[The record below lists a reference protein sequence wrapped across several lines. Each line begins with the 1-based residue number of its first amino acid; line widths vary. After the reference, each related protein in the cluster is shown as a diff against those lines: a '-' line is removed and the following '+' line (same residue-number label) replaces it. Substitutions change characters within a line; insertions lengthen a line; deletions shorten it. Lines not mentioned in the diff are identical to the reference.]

1 MSDALAALVGEYSKP
16 VIVVSLVVIL
26 LLGAGATG
34 VEQSSSL
41 SQFETD
47 GPEAAALDYVETNL
61 TAGDGN
67 TTTVQVIVR
76 DDDGNVLSRES
87 LLRSLEFQQALRADE
102 QVNATLVE
110 DRPVVGV
117 SNVVAVAANRTERAA
132 SLRAEAERLRERN
145 QTFQQRREDLA
156 ADRAALQERRATLNG
171 TSDRLALALN
181 QTARLQRQY
190 EVLNL
195 SREDPRAAQ
204 RIAEDLPEGVVP
216 PGEVDRGTYRREAQ
230 AIRDN
235 LAGVRQRA
243 VANLTGEETAA
254 FDRSLAR
261 VRDLQAQLFQLRVA
275 RVNGEIDEATFRERQ
290 AALRSELR
298 NATRAGTRGVLAERI
313 AAIESDA
320 QDLEERGADLEAAF
334 EDLEAS
340 FAALQERRQALRTA
354 PAPSLDRQIE
364 QLRSMNDSEVESVVA
379 TVVSR
384 EGGRER
390 VFRLLPTGYDAG
402 STTAIA
408 RTMVVTQRTEDASTV
423 QGPGGPS
430 DRITDAQTR
439 IEAIAA
445 ERVEAGEEYVVF
457 GFGLISD
464 EIARSQS
471 DSFLL
476 VGPLAVLFVLVTL
489 LVAYRDLLDIVL
501 GLAGI
506 GSVLAITFGAM
517 GWLGIDFN
525 QVLIAVP
532 VLLIGLSID
541 YAIHIFMRHREQRG
555 PEDQPR
561 GSMRTA
567 LAGVGVALLWVT
579 ATTVIGF
586 ASNLISPLGPIQDF
600 GVVSSI
606 GIAGALLVFGA
617 FVPALKVEL
626 DTLLE
631 GAGLDR
637 RKRAF
642 GTGGG
647 TLSSVLSVGAT
658 AARRAPTA
666 VIVVALLVTAI
677 AGAGGS
683 QVSTS
688 FEQSDFLASE
698 PPTWTKELPEPFRPG
713 EYSTKQNLEYVN
725 ENFRREDARSQVLLR
740 GSVAT
745 PGGVAQIDAVGRR
758 AADSP
763 VAFELATGEAAVEGP
778 LGEMRAVAAE
788 NESFNATFSAA
799 DTDGDGVPDRNV
811 RQVLDAFFS
820 TAPDRA
826 SRVVHRVQRDGT
838 TQYVAARV
846 VVSVKG
852 TAGTDAVT
860 EETREWAAAGETG
873 DLEATATGSQV
884 VNQIVQDDL
893 LSTVIESLVVSIVAV
908 FLFLMVAYRV
918 TEGSASLGAVTLL
931 PVVLSVAWILGTMFA
946 IGQPF
951 NVLTGTITSLT
962 VGLGVAYS
970 IHLSERYTLEL
981 DRQGDVHGAMHTAVT
996 GTGGALLGSAAT
1008 TVGGFGTLIVAIFP
1022 ALQQFGLITGI
1033 TIVYA
1038 FLASVLVLPSL
1049 LVVWTTYLGPDVDD
1063 IDPDD
1068 AGGPDRKPTT
1078 GATPGGS
1085 AGAGTATGGITS
1097 PSAAS
1102 GTGAGSGSTAAAGQQ
1117 ASPGAESAGDAPGA
1131 GGGAASTADDTATG
1145 PSTGGTGLAS
1155 DEDEPNFEPSWTESD
1170 ASPTAGDAAVDED
1183 DGDTTARPPEGDTG
1197 ESGDGT
1203 GDSADT
1209 VEQAHTGRDTTSE
1222 ADDSTEPVGESEPA
1236 DDGGGADDGE
1246 HADEESTGD
1255 DGGGLFGGAA
1265 EPVPPAEE
1273 EDEEDA

>member
-1 MSDALAALVGEYSKP
+1 MSDQLAALVTGYSKS

-47 GPEAAALDYVETNL
+47 SPEAEALDYVEANL
-61 TAGDGN
+61 TADDGN

-76 DDDGNVLSRES
+76 DDDGNVLSRAS
-87 LLRSLEFQQALRADE
+87 LLRSLEFQRALRTDE
-102 QVNATLVE
+102 EVNDTLVDE
-110 DRPVVGV
+110 RPVVGV
-117 SNVVAVAANRTERAA
+117 SNVVAIAANRTERAGR
-132 SLRAEAERLRERN
+132 LRAQAQRLRERN
-145 QTFQQRREDLA
+145 QTLQQRRSDLA
-156 ADRAALQERRATLNG
+156 AERAELRERRARLNATSETLA
-171 TSDRLALALN
+171 RALN
-181 QTARLQRQY
+181 QTRRLQLRY
-190 EVLNL
+190 EALNL
-195 SREDPRAAQ
+195 SREDSQAA
-204 RIAEDLPEGVVP
+204 RRVAADLPEGTVP
-216 PGEVDRGTYRREAQ
+216 PESPDQAVYEREAR
-230 AIRDN
+230 AIEEN
-235 LAGVRQRA
+235 LAGVRERA
-243 VANLTGEETAA
+243 VGNLTSEETAG
-254 FDRSLAR
+254 FDRALSR
-261 VRDLQAQLFQLRVA
+261 VRELQTRLFELRVA
-275 RVNGEIDEATFRERQ
+275 RDSGEIDGATFRERRDE
-290 AALRSELR
+290 LRSALR
-298 NATRAGTRGVLAERI
+298 NATRAGTRGVLSDRVASLEAD
-313 AAIESDA
+313 AA
-320 QDLEERGADLEAAF
+320 DLEERGADLEAAF
-334 EDLEAS
+334 EDLRAS
-340 FAALQERRQALRTA
+340 SAALQERRQALRTA
-354 PAPSLDRQIE
+354 PPPSLDQQIE
-364 QLRSMNDSEVESVVA
+364 QLRSMNDSEVDSVVA
-379 TVVSR
+379 TVVAPD
-384 EGGRER
+384 GGGGQGGL

-402 STTAIA
+402 STTATA
-408 RTMVVTQRTEDASTV
+408 RTMVVTQRTDEGGAV

-430 DRITDAQTR
+430 DRITDAQKRVET
-439 IEAIAA
+439 IAA
-445 ERVEAGEEYVVF
+445 ETVQSEEEYVVF

-476 VGPLAVLFVLVTL
+476 VGPLALLFVLVTL

-501 GLAGI
+501 GLVGI
-506 GSVLAITFGAM
+506 GSVLAITAGAM
-517 GWLGIDFN
+517 GWLAIDFN

-555 PEDQPR
+555 PDDAPR
-561 GSMRTA
+561 GSMGTA

-606 GIAGALLVFGA
+606 GIAGAMLVFGA

-631 GAGLDR
+631 RVGLDR
-637 RKRAF
+637 HKRAF

-647 TLSSVLSVGAT
+647 ALSSVLSVGAA
-658 AARRAPTA
+658 AARRAPAA

-698 PPTWTKELPEPFRPG
+698 PPAWTEELPEPFRPG
-713 EYSTKQNLEYVN
+713 EYSAKGNLEYVN
-725 ENFRREDARSQVLLR
+725 ENFRREDAQSQVLLR

-745 PGGVAQIDAVGRR
+745 PEGLAKIDAVERR
-758 AADSP
+758 AASSP
-763 VAFELATGEAAVEGP
+763 VAFELATGEAAVDGP

-788 NESFNATFSAA
+788 NETFNATFAAA
-799 DTDGDGVPDRNV
+799 DTDGDDVPDRNV
-811 RQVLDAFFS
+811 ENVLDAFFA

-826 SRVVHRVQRDGT
+826 SQVVHRVDGEDGE
-838 TQYVAARV
+838 YVAARV

-860 EETREWAAAGETG
+860 AETREWAAAGEGAGLT
-873 DLEATATGSQV
+873 TIATGSQV

-893 LSTVIESLVVSIVAV
+893 LSTVVESLVVSIVAV
-908 FLFLMVAYRV
+908 FLFLMVAYRL

-931 PVVLSVAWILGTMFA
+931 PVVLSVAWILGTMFV

-981 DRQGDVHGAMHTAVT
+981 YRQGDVDAAMRTAVT

-1008 TVGGFGTLIVAIFP
+1008 TVGGFGTLVVAIFP

-1049 LVVWTTYLGPDVDD
+1049 LVVWTAYLGPDVDD
-1063 IDPDD
+1063 IEPDD
-1068 AGGPDRKPTT
+1068 AAETPRRSSTGARPGEGLGSGATT
-1078 GATPGGS
+1078 G
-1085 AGAGTATGGITS
+1085 GAA
-1097 PSAAS
+1097 
-1102 GTGAGSGSTAAAGQQ
+1102 GAGSGAAAGATSTQ
-1117 ASPGAESAGDAPGA
+1117 SSTSAESAGEAPGA
-1131 GGGAASTADDTATG
+1131 GGARSTADDTPGADV
-1145 PSTGGTGLAS
+1145 SVGTGLAP
-1155 DEDEPNFEPSWTESD
+1155 DEGEPNFEPTWTSQEG
-1170 ASPTAGDAAVDED
+1170 SPTAGDATVGDD
-1183 DGDTTARPPEGDTG
+1183 DGDTTPPSPGGDTG
-1197 ESGDGT
+1197 ESGDDTDDAAATRSATTKGT
-1203 GDSADT
+1203 
-1209 VEQAHTGRDTTSE
+1209 
-1222 ADDSTEPVGESEPA
+1222 DDSTGPLEDSEPA
-1236 DDGGGADDGE
+1236 TGDADAG
-1246 HADEESTGD
+1246 EESTEAAD
-1255 DGGGLFGGAA
+1255 DDGLFGGAA
-1265 EPVPPAEE
+1265 EPVPPADDED
-1273 EDEEDA
+1273 DEESG